1 MRFCFFLGTVHS
13 FIISA
18 ISSKEKKYLLIMSEK
33 LSSQSHLAEEYLR
46 LSSIVQGTFMDALL
60 SKVPLK
66 SGHTCLDVGCGTG
79 NLTAEIAKKLGDSS
93 LVIGCDPD
101 SQRISTARRN
111 HSIPRIK
118 FYEGTVCEAEL
129 EENFFDIA
137 LSNVVYHWMNKVQ
150 QQKTTEKVFSLL
162 KSHGIFG
169 LQICQDLPFNVAKL
183 IPYVSTDLQ
192 KWLQD
197 NLFFFTE
204 HYYRKHFTNAGFE
217 IVSFDLT
224 VCDLPIQ
231 SLDDYLQLM
240 DATYST
246 KEFSIAYLTNKEK
259 INFCHFSDGTL
270 SAKCYNFCI
279 ILRKP

>member
-1 MRFCFFLGTVHS
+1 
-13 FIISA
+13 
-18 ISSKEKKYLLIMSEK
+18 MSGK
-33 LSSQSHLAEEYLR
+33 RLSQSHLAEEYLH
-46 LSSIVQGTFMDALL
+46 LSSIVQGRFMDALL

-79 NLTAEIAKKLGDSS
+79 HLTAEIAKKFGDSS

-118 FYEGTVCEAEL
+118 FYEGTVCKVEV

-150 QQKTTEKVFSLL
+150 QQKTTEKIFSLL
-162 KSHGIFG
+162 KSHGVFG
-169 LQICQDLPFNVAKL
+169 LQINQDLPFNVAKL

-192 KWLQD
+192 KWLED
-197 NLFFFTE
+197 NLFYFTE
-204 HYYRKHFTNAGFE
+204 HYYRKHFE

-224 VCDLPIQ
+224 AYDLLVQ
-231 SLDDYLQLM
+231 SLDDYLHLM

-246 KEFSIAYLTNKEK
+246 KEFSIAYLTNKDK
-259 INFCHFSDGTL
+259 INFCRFSDGTL
-270 SAKCYNFCI
+270 CDKCYNFCI

>member
-1 MRFCFFLGTVHS
+1 
-13 FIISA
+13 
-18 ISSKEKKYLLIMSEK
+18 
-33 LSSQSHLAEEYLR
+33 
-46 LSSIVQGTFMDALL
+46 
-60 SKVPLK
+60 
-66 SGHTCLDVGCGTG
+66 
-79 NLTAEIAKKLGDSS
+79 
-93 LVIGCDPD
+93 
-101 SQRISTARRN
+101 
-111 HSIPRIK
+111 
-118 FYEGTVCEAEL
+118 
-129 EENFFDIA
+129 
-137 LSNVVYHWMNKVQ
+137 MNKVQ

-162 KSHGIFG
+162 KSHGVFG

-217 IVSFDLT
+217 IVSFDST
-224 VCDLPIQ
+224 ACDLPVQ

-240 DATYST
+240 DATCST

-259 INFCHFSDGTL
+259 INFCRFSDGTL